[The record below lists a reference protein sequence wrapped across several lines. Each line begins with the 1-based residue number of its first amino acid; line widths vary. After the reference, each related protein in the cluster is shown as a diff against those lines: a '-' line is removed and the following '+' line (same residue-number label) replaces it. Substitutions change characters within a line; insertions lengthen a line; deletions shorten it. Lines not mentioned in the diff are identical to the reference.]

1 MREEGWAT
9 MADDRYMRIVELES
23 DDAITAVLEQDRVW
37 AAYALC
43 DLEPP
48 HRAYARYVGLVRDG
62 HATAVL
68 LLYAPPGFTSLSVY
82 GSAADA
88 TTLLAQAPNLPTA
101 AVFLLRRGDLP
112 ALATRYHVD
121 KEWTMLR
128 FAVTP
133 ATLRPSPDLDVDVDV
148 RPLST
153 ADLPELRWFYALWP
167 ETVFTPLML
176 ERGVYYG
183 AYADDRLVAAAG
195 THAYAPRH
203 RIAMIGNVFTH
214 PAHRGRGLA
223 TATTSAVA
231 HALVR
236 VGVRDIGLNVRDD
249 NAPAIAAYGRLG
261 FSLHTAF
268 AEGDAVM
275 REQVSRE

>member
-1 MREEGWAT
+1 
-9 MADDRYMRIVELES
+9 MADDRRLRIVDLES

-48 HRAYARYVGLVRDG
+48 HRAYARYIGLVRDG

-68 LLYAPPGFTSLSVY
+68 LLYTPPGFTSLSAY
-82 GSAADA
+82 GNATDAA
-88 TTLLAQAPNLPTA
+88 TLLAQAPNLPTA
-101 AVFLLRRGDLP
+101 AVFLLRRDDLP
-112 ALATRYHVD
+112 ALAMRYRID
-121 KEWTMLR
+121 DEWTMLR
-128 FAVTP
+128 FAVAP
-133 ATLRPSPDLDVDVDV
+133 ATLRPSHHIDVDV
-148 RPLST
+148 RPLSP
-153 ADLPELRWFYALWP
+153 ADLPALGRFYALWP

-183 AYADDRLVAAAG
+183 AYVADRLVAAAG
-195 THAYAPRH
+195 THAYSPRH

-223 TATTSAVA
+223 TATTGAVA
-231 HALVR
+231 TALIR
-236 VGVRDIGLNVRDD
+236 AGVHDIGLNVRED
-249 NAPAIAAYGRLG
+249 NAPAIATYARLG

-268 AEGDAVM
+268 AEGYATL
-275 REQVSRE
+275 REEEFKR